1 MILTEELADMIRELL
16 GKAVSKTLTNEDYRP
31 LCEKMQ
37 AARMYYD
44 IDLGGEGRYR
54 NQQTRRLAIPGQEK
68 DGVIILFDG
77 GKPSG
82 DTLIFT
88 YYYEG
93 ELEYAHAYLELIEGV
108 PRDSIDHK
116 LYNLLSDI
124 IYLLVSRDN
133 MRYML
138 TFAETVDA
146 QTGIPNSVFI
156 GNKFEK
162 MTKTTP
168 AENYAVLCLN
178 LQNFKYVNE
187 VGASEAGDEVII
199 KYAHKI
205 VDFARPDECVAR
217 LGGDNFT
224 MFIRK
229 ERVNDMTERLRT
241 VKIGDLESVPGRSFD
256 LSAWIGISMP
266 VPNDH
271 RPFGARLS
279 EAALACNAGKARL
292 KHNVVFY
299 SEELRMMMNRGREIM
314 SMFYPAVRGHEFLP
328 FFQPK
333 VDMRTGELIGFE
345 ALCRWIHDEKFIY
358 PDQFIP
364 VLEKEGLIHELD
376 MLIFRETCI
385 AIKQW
390 KEMGLNPPRISS
402 NFSRRNLF
410 VPDIEDKICQTI
422 EDCDIDVNDVEIEIT
437 ESVQETET
445 TRLIEFVR
453 TLKERGLHIS
463 IDDFGTG
470 YSSLML
476 IHNIDADTI
485 KIDKSFVDKIG
496 RSHKSD
502 ILIGS
507 VVDIANNLEMT
518 PIAEGVETAEQGREL
533 MKLGC
538 NITQGYYYSKPVGFD
553 AATGFIR
560 RGGFDPIPVE

>member
-1 MILTEELADMIRELL
+1 MLLTEEMAEMIRELL

-31 LCEKMQ
+31 LCEKMN

-44 IDLGGEGRYR
+44 IDFGGDGRYR
-54 NQQTRRLAIPGQEK
+54 DQQTQRLAIPGMEK
-68 DGVIILFDG
+68 DGVIILYDG

-88 YYYEG
+88 FYYEG
-93 ELEYAHAYLELIEGV
+93 ELEYAHAYLELIEGI
-108 PRDSIDHK
+108 PKESIDYS

-146 QTGIPNSVFI
+146 QTGIPNSVYI
-156 GNKFEK
+156 KNKFEK
-162 MTKTTP
+162 LTRQVP
-168 AENYAVLCLN
+168 AENYAILCIN
-178 LQNFKYVNE
+178 LQNFKYINE
-187 VGASEAGDEVII
+187 VGTAAAGDEVII
-199 KYAHKI
+199 KYAQTI
-205 VDFARPDECVAR
+205 ATYVRPDECAAR
-217 LGGDNFT
+217 LGGDNFVL
-224 MFIRK
+224 FIRK

-241 VKIGDLESVPGRSFD
+241 VKIGDLESVPGRTFD

-266 VPNDH
+266 SNNDH
-271 RPFGARLS
+271 RPFGTRIS
-279 EAALACNAGKARL
+279 EAAIACSAGKTRL
-292 KHNVVFY
+292 KHNVVYY
-299 SEELRMMMNRGREIM
+299 SDELRMMMNRGREIM
-314 SMFYPAVRGHEFLP
+314 AMFYPAVRNREFLP

-333 VDMRTGELIGFE
+333 VEMRTGGLIGFE
-345 ALCRWIHDEKFIY
+345 ALCRWIHDEKFIF

-385 AIKQW
+385 SIKQW
-390 KEMGLNPPRISS
+390 KEMGLNPPRVSS

-410 VPDIEDKICQTI
+410 VPDIEDKICQVI
-422 EDCDIDVNDVEIEIT
+422 SDCDIDVGDVEIEIT

-445 TRLIEFVR
+445 ARLIEFAR
-453 TLKERGLHIS
+453 ELRARGLHIS
-463 IDDFGTG
+463 VDDFGTG

-485 KIDKSFVDKIG
+485 KIDKSFVDDIG
-496 RSHKSD
+496 KSHKSD
-502 ILIGS
+502 VLIESIVGISRNLGS
-507 VVDIANNLEMT
+507 QPT
-518 PIAEGVETAEQGREL
+518 AEGVETAEQGREL

-538 NITQGYYYSKPVGFD
+538 NIAQGYYYSKPVGFD

-560 RGGFDPIPVE
+560 RGGFDPIK